1 MVAKLGERIGGR
13 LAALRQARGLT
24 LTELAARCGLS
35 ASFLSQVERGVSAP
49 SIVSL
54 YRICQGLGI
63 PISQVLPDFELEGSP
78 VHQHEAQRPLRI
90 SEGGVSYLY
99 LSGNFPERELEA
111 LINQFPPEYRHPM
124 AGHEGEEFGYVLA
137 GDLAL
142 TIEDRTY
149 VLGPGDSFHFAAR
162 RLHSYY
168 TQQGAKV
175 LIVSTQKFIE
185 DRPGPRREEGK

>member
-1 MVAKLGERIGGR
+1 MGELGERIGER
-13 LAALRQARGLT
+13 LAALRRARGLT

-63 PISQVLPDFELEGSP
+63 PVSQVLPEPGQGGSP
-78 VHQHEAQRPLRI
+78 VRQHSSQPPLRI
-90 SEGGVSYLY
+90 SEKGATYLY
-99 LSGNFPERELEA
+99 LSGDFPGRGLEA
-111 LINQFPPEYRHPM
+111 LINEFPPGYRHPM
-124 AGHEGEEFGYVLA
+124 AGHDGEEFGYVLS

-149 VLGPGDSFHFAAR
+149 MLGPGDSFHFPAR
-162 RLHSYY
+162 RPHSYH
-168 TQQGAKV
+168 TRQGAKV
-175 LIVSTQKFIE
+175 LIVSTQRFIE
-185 DRPGPRREEGK
+185 GGGG